1 MKTKISL
8 LFYLKKPKNYQK
20 GPVPIYL
27 RIRLKVKE
35 QNLRQ
40 GANASLADGTQLRE
54 ECPVRKRP

>member
-27 RIRLKVKE
+27 RLRLKVKE
-35 QNLRQ
+35 QSLRP
-40 GANASLADGTQLRE
+40 GENASLAGGMQ
-54 ECPVRKRP
+54 

>member
-27 RIRLKVKE
+27 RITVESKRAEFTTGENANQINGMRL
-35 QNLRQ
+35 Q
-40 GANASLADGTQLRE
+40 E
-54 ECPVRKRP
+54 ELMVRRRP